1 LKLRI
6 GCAIITYSINYI
18 RINLI
23 DSAEV
28 YFIVGHSK
36 YPLRI
41 NVGFIINQ
49 PVGTF
54 RTITF
59 ETEELQLET
68 EPVFMHFEGSVR
80 VNRVVQGVLIQ
91 GDFQADV
98 QTECVRCLDGFLQP
112 LNGTFDE
119 LYAFREE
126 DADETGQL
134 LPENAFIDLGPVV
147 REYLLL
153 ELPISPFCRE
163 DCKGLCDICGTNLN
177 LSGCEHHPPVEAEV

>member
-1 LKLRI
+1 MDFLL
-6 GCAIITYSINYI
+6 
-18 RINLI
+18 
-23 DSAEV
+23 
-28 YFIVGHSK
+28 IVGKSK

-54 RTITF
+54 RTLEF
-59 ETEELQLET
+59 ETEKLELET
-68 EPVFMHFEGSVR
+68 ESVFEQFKGTAR
-80 VNRVVQGVLIQ
+80 VNRVAQGVLIQ

-98 QTECVRCLDGFLQP
+98 MVDCVRCLEGFLQP
-112 LNGTFDE
+112 LHAEFDE
-119 LYAFREE
+119 FYAFREE

-153 ELPISPFCRE
+153 EMPISPQCKQ
-163 DCKGLCDICGTNLN
+163 DCKGLCDICGANLN
-177 LSGCEHHPPVEAEV
+177 HEGCEHHPQAEAED